1 MNMALASFLW
11 GFVGFAVFFGAAL
24 FVLRCRGSAA
34 PVPRLALLGLFV
46 HGLAIPV
53 ASLAHAG
60 MNYWYG
66 AALYWFLF
74 NSFLFVFSAV
84 YKSVSLRILWELNRA
99 GADGI
104 PVADITARY
113 VAPLFHERISIL
125 ILGGMAHADH
135 DRFQITAQGSVWA
148 NRFALVQ
155 KIFGVTRGGLYGGA
169 DVPPRRTE
177 DLAA

>member
-11 GFVGFAVFFGAAL
+11 GFVSFAVFFGAAL
-24 FVLRCRGSAA
+24 VVLRFRGDAA
-34 PVPRLALLGLFV
+34 PVTRLALLGLFV
-46 HGLAIPV
+46 HGLSIPV
-53 ASLAHAG
+53 ASLVHAG

-99 GADGI
+99 GAEGI

-113 VAPLFHERISIL
+113 VAPLFHERIAIL
-125 ILGGMAHADH
+125 VQGGMAQADH
-135 DRFQITAQGSVWA
+135 DRFQITAKGGVWA
-148 NRFALVQ
+148 NRFARVQ

-169 DVPPRRTE
+169 DVTPRRTE
-177 DLAA
+177 GLAA